1 MKAIT
6 SNQAKQKSDEIIDKV
21 ILDAEPTILCNDQGK
36 QAVLMSL
43 DEFNS
48 WQETLYLL
56 SNPANAEHLLESIKQ
71 AESGKKSV
79 RQSVLNILPR
89 RDVACNVSTG
99 ELGG

>member
-6 SNQAKQKSDEIIDKV
+6 SNQAKEQLDELIDKV
-21 ILDAEPTILCNDQGK
+21 ILDVEPTIVCNDQGK

-56 SNPANAEHLLESIKQ
+56 SNPANAEHLMESIKQ
-71 AESGKKSV
+71 AKSGNKSV
-79 RQSVLNILPR
+79 R
-89 RDVACNVSTG
+89 
-99 ELGG
+99 ELIDS

>member
-6 SNQAKQKSDEIIDKV
+6 SKKAKEQLDELIDRV
-21 ILDAEPTILCNDQGK
+21 ILDVEPTIVCNDRGK

-56 SNPANAEHLLESIKQ
+56 SNPANADHLMESIKQ
-71 AESGKKSV
+71 ARSGKKSV
-79 RQSVLNILPR
+79 K
-89 RDVACNVSTG
+89 
-99 ELGG
+99 ELID

>member
-6 SNQAKQKSDEIIDKV
+6 SNQAKQQLDEIIEQV
-21 ILDAEPTILCNDQGK
+21 ILDVEPTILCSDRGQ

-48 WQETLYLL
+48 WQETIYLL

-71 AESGKKSV
+71 AKSGKKSV
-79 RQSVLNILPR
+79 R
-89 RDVACNVSTG
+89 
-99 ELGG
+99 ELLDE

>member
-6 SNQAKQKSDEIIDKV
+6 SNQAKQQLDELIERV
-21 ILDAEPTILCNDQGK
+21 ILDVEPTILCNDQGK

-56 SNPANAEHLLESIKQ
+56 SNPTNAEHLLKSIEQ
-71 AESGKKSV
+71 AKSGKK
-79 RQSVLNILPR
+79 LIK
-89 RDVACNVSTG
+89 
-99 ELGG
+99 ELIDESK

>member
-6 SNQAKQKSDEIIDKV
+6 SKQAKQELDEIIDRV
-21 ILDAEPTILCNDQGK
+21 ILDVEPTILSNEQGR

-71 AESGKKSV
+71 AKEGKKFV
-79 RQSVLNILPR
+79 R
-89 RDVACNVSTG
+89 
-99 ELGG
+99 ELVDE